1 MSKVSDSNKKKYLV
15 SVVGSGSLIMIEIM
29 DERTQQFYKKID
41 VLSVKKM
48 FTFLLSLKD
57 ELKAVFLSVTTLETS
72 EYQSNFEASKAIK
85 DFLLLHSIPCHF
97 YSAEYLLCFKMWI
110 ATDISSKVDDVVLTV
125 NVGNNEM
132 VLAMNTFGVK
142 GYKISTAKVLRE
154 MNFEDL
160 VMIYLSNNA
169 SLKALETALRTNKSY
184 DVGSKLIVLDSD
196 KIRAIGKSGKSI
208 LEMAKWFFDRSY
220 VKFHF
225 PQLVPRT
232 VDILSITGNSQKELI
247 TAENNTDTPFKE
259 SVVIAKSVQQCL
271 MIQHQPS
278 TKKTLETLKMD
289 QNCHRRKIVLFFE
302 SECFPELKVESI
314 IIPEIKELPKKLNG
328 ICDMKIPLIGF
339 FGYSA
344 VICVY
349 KNGKYKFLD
358 SWNGLYGN
366 ELFINFE
373 ESKAKYGMESIKAGN
388 TKMSS
393 VVYDLIKIMS
403 MPSEKIVVKEEWKFV
418 ITKNAENPVLIEF
431 VNHEGRKQAGTP
443 SFLMAML
450 LKEMLKRIKNEL
462 NEEKPKEIGFCFFDK
477 MFEDEKKRVGNGLKE
492 ACELLK
498 VESKFIDV

>member
-1 MSKVSDSNKKKYLV
+1 MN
-15 SVVGSGSLIMIEIM
+15 
-29 DERTQQFYKKID
+29 
-41 VLSVKKM
+41 
-48 FTFLLSLKD
+48 LK
-57 ELKAVFLSVTTLETS
+57 L
-72 EYQSNFEASKAIK
+72 NFEASKAIK

-97 YSAEYLLCFKMWI
+97 YSAEYLLCFKIWI
-110 ATDISSKVDDVVLTV
+110 ATNISSKVDDVVLTV

-142 GYKISTAKVLRE
+142 GYKISTTKVLRK
-154 MNFEDL
+154 MDL
-160 VMIYLSNNA
+160 ENLVKIYSDLTSDPVVEKLVIFAHDKGNDA

-184 DVGSKLIVLDSD
+184 DIGSKLIVLDYD
-196 KIRAIGKSGKSI
+196 KLLAIETSGKSI

-232 VDILSITGNSQKELI
+232 VDILSITGNTQKELI
-247 TAENNTDTPFKE
+247 TAENNTDIPFKE

-271 MIQHQPS
+271 MIQHHRN
-278 TKKTLETLKMD
+278 TNKTLETVQMD
-289 QNCHRRKIVLFFE
+289 QNCHQRKITLLFE

-314 IIPEIKELPKKLNG
+314 IIPEIKELPKNLNG
-328 ICDMKIPLIGF
+328 ICDMKFPVIGLF
-339 FGYSA
+339 DSSA

-349 KNGKYKFLD
+349 ENGGYKFLD

-373 ESKAKYGMESIKAGN
+373 ESKAKYGMESIKADK

-403 MPSEKIVVKEEWKFV
+403 MPSEKIVVKEDWKFV
-418 ITKNAENPVLIEF
+418 ITKNSENPILIEF
-431 VNHEGRKQAGTP
+431 INHEGRKQAGTP

-450 LKEMLKRIKNEL
+450 LKEMIKRIKNEM
-462 NEEKPKEIGFCFFDK
+462 NEEKPKEIGLCFFDK
-477 MFEDEKKRVGNGLKE
+477 MFEDEKKRVENGLKE

-498 VESKFIDV
+498 IHAKFIDV

>member
-1 MSKVSDSNKKKYLV
+1 MSKISDSNKKKYLV
-15 SVVGSGSLIMIEIM
+15 SVVGCGSLIMIEIM

-57 ELKAVFLSVTTLETS
+57 ELKAVFLSVTNLETS

-97 YSAEYLLCFKMWI
+97 YSAEYLLCLKMWI

-125 NVGNNEM
+125 NVG
-132 VLAMNTFGVK
+132 
-142 GYKISTAKVLRE
+142 YKISTTKVLRE
-154 MNFEDL
+154 IDLEDL
-160 VMIYLSNNA
+160 VMIYLGNNA
-169 SLKALETALRTNKSY
+169 SLKALETALRTMKSY
-184 DVGSKLIVLDSD
+184 DIGSKLIVLDSD
-196 KIRAIGKSGKSI
+196 KILAIGTSGKSI

-220 VKFHF
+220 VRFHF

-232 VDILSITGNSQKELI
+232 VDILGITGNFQKELI
-247 TAENNTDTPFKE
+247 TAENNTDIPFEE

-328 ICDMKIPLIGF
+328 ICDMKIPVIGF
-339 FGYSA
+339 FDSSA
-344 VICVY
+344 VICVC
-349 KNGKYKFLD
+349 KNRI
-358 SWNGLYGN
+358 YGN

-373 ESKAKYGMESIKAGN
+373 ESKAKYGMESIKAGK
-388 TKMSS
+388 TKMAS
-393 VVYDLIKIMS
+393 VVYDLIKTMS

-418 ITKNAENPVLIEF
+418 ITKNSENPILIEF

-450 LKEMLKRIKNEL
+450 LKEMLKRIKNEM

-477 MFEDEKKRVGNGLKE
+477 MFEDEKKRVENGLKE

-498 VESKFIDV
+498 AESKFIDV